1 MRSIAARSLLLACLA
16 ILVATSATAES
27 QGDDCHAAFSYYLG
41 AQPYIVNPAAA
52 GRETTTIVAV
62 FEHAAAT
69 DSGAVRYR
77 ITARDA
83 SSGALVRSW
92 NGGVD

>member
-41 AQPYIVNPAAA
+41 AHP
-52 GRETTTIVAV
+52 
-62 FEHAAAT
+62 
-69 DSGAVRYR
+69 
-77 ITARDA
+77 
-83 SSGALVRSW
+83 
-92 NGGVD
+92 